1 MNGRVKVDL
10 DGRLP
15 ADMWDKIWWVFKTL
29 RLRVRWCSFYRTARG
44 WHLEI
49 ELTRRVH
56 PWRIVALQAI
66 LGSDYRRE
74 AFNLRRTGNWRNLPV
89 VARERWNVLFLQK
102 HTLLNS

>member
-1 MNGRVKVDL
+1 MTARIKVDI

-15 ADMWDKIWWVFKTL
+15 ASISDKVHWVFGIMK
-29 RLRVRWCSFYRTARG
+29 LRVLWYSFYRTNRG

-49 ELTRRVH
+49 ETARRVH

-74 AFNLRRTGNWRNLPV
+74 LFNLRRTGNWRNLPA

-102 HTLLNS
+102 HTL